1 MIKFELKPLPYAY
14 DALQPVISKRILE
27 LHHGKHHAGYVAW
40 ANAAAEKLE
49 KARKGELEID
59 VKAILRDLSFNLNG
73 HLLHE
78 LFWENMKAP
87 EENNKPA
94 GRVADAIDKNFSSF
108 DAFKKQFSA
117 AAKSVEGSGWAVLAS
132 DGEGTLYIVQ
142 VEKHN
147 VNHIMGCKPLLALD
161 VWEHAYYL
169 DYLNDRGAFVE
180 KWWGVVNWKDVE
192 SRV

>member
-169 DYLNDRGAFVE
+169 DYLNDRGSYID